1 MRATLPLGDWR
12 FEHSTEKGI
21 SLRDPVNFL
30 VSALK
35 GQLANRKKQ
44 KNIATQTDMKG
55 GSANGTCQN
64 IQNRNLEEFSR
75 AGVQPV
81 SLSVY
86 HSEEPKTGSDVILR
100 REGSEISAA
109 INLNWG
115 YRYTVETRDKIACY
129 AYWLSR
135 ADSHVSE
142 LLIDGS
148 DGNFPTFSKF
158 RFSAREDEM
167 VLMPDAHFFRD
178 HGYRETDQY
187 AREHAVAWDDRSDQI
202 VWRGGPNGTG
212 LFALG
217 EDIVSEAGIIQ
228 RLRMAYACR
237 PLGIDFR
244 FVEDPTSNMLNPLA
258 EADLIG
264 DFVPTNDWGHMKYA
278 IDIDGW
284 TNAWSNL
291 MQRLKLGCCVLK
303 VQSPFGYRQW
313 YYDSLIPWQHY
324 VPVSADLTDLPERVD
339 WVRSNREKARAIA
352 AEGQELAMKMTFDSE
367 TAVAID
373 AINRHAEQNQ

>member
-1 MRATLPLGDWR
+1 
-12 FEHSTEKGI
+12 
-21 SLRDPVNFL
+21 
-30 VSALK
+30 
-35 GQLANRKKQ
+35 
-44 KNIATQTDMKG
+44 
-55 GSANGTCQN
+55 
-64 IQNRNLEEFSR
+64 
-75 AGVQPV
+75 
-81 SLSVY
+81 
-86 HSEEPKTGSDVILR
+86 
-100 REGSEISAA
+100 
-109 INLNWG
+109 
-115 YRYTVETRDKIACY
+115 
-129 AYWLSR
+129 
-135 ADSHVSE
+135 
-142 LLIDGS
+142 
-148 DGNFPTFSKF
+148 
-158 RFSAREDEM
+158 
-167 VLMPDAHFFRD
+167 
-178 HGYRETDQY
+178 
-187 AREHAVAWDDRSDQI
+187 
-202 VWRGGPNGTG
+202 
-212 LFALG
+212 
-217 EDIVSEAGIIQ
+217 
-228 RLRMAYACR
+228 MAYACR

-324 VPVSADLTDLPERVD
+324 VPVSADLTDLAERVD